1 MASALVLIG
10 AGQFVWNGLLLALGG
25 VCACAALM
33 LGVRLRGL
41 LVHESHI
48 RRVQQEAAFRDEIE
62 HVLRNER

>member
-1 MASALVLIG
+1 
-10 AGQFVWNGLLLALGG
+10 
-25 VCACAALM
+25 M